1 MEDLLANAQV
11 FEYPVMKL
19 SHPLTSSRGSAKRS
33 QVAFRPATLFR
44 ILVLAAYC
52 FCQLPTA
59 KAQSGN
65 YTTTNKHAIKIYE
78 KGANCMRL
86 QDWDCAEKELKKAAA
101 ADPNFIE
108 PRIYLG
114 EMYVQRD
121 MSKEAIAVYREVV
134 AINPRYFPPATLH
147 LADLEIGEGDYA
159 NARVHYA
166 LSKEIDNDPQRKQ
179 RADLGIANCDFA
191 VEAMKH
197 PVPFDPVN
205 LGPGVNS
212 KDPEYFPCITADDS
226 TLMFTR
232 LLSNDQV
239 QYGKQEDFFVSH
251 KTIEGS
257 WATAKPINSV
267 NTLDNEGAG
276 TLTPDGRFIVFTKC
290 AGVDGSYGKGFKG
303 MGSCDLFISRRIGD
317 QWTPA
322 ENLGS
327 PVNTRNWESQPS
339 MGSDGRTLYFVRASQ
354 AADGLKS
361 MDIYV
366 TKLGEDG
373 TFSKPVRLGDN
384 INTPGQEE
392 SVQIHPDGK
401 TLYFSSDGHPGMGG
415 SDIYVSRMQPDGT
428 WGPAQNLG
436 YPINTSGE
444 ENSVL
449 VGTDGKVD
457 YFASDR
463 PGGLGD
469 LDLYSFDLPEQDR
482 ATAVGYIRGT
492 VTDRTNGKPV
502 EADVELYDLT
512 TGTLATAAYSDPQTA
527 KFLVCLPGGK
537 EYALNASAEGYL
549 FFSKNYSVAQ
559 SDATSSLDL
568 DVRLSPIVA
577 GEKIELRNIFFETA
591 SYALLPASTLELNKL
606 VKLMLANAKMRIEV
620 GGHTDNVGNDDSN
633 QVLSEQRANAV
644 RDFLI
649 AHGIEA
655 SRIVAK
661 GYGETKPMATNDTD
675 EGRALNRRTE
685 VTVL

>member
-1 MEDLLANAQV
+1 L
-11 FEYPVMKL
+11 
-19 SHPLTSSRGSAKRS
+19 
-33 QVAFRPATLFR
+33 LFR
-44 ILVLAAYC
+44 VLLPIAYC
-52 FCQLPTA
+52 LCQLPTA
-59 KAQSGN
+59 QAQPGN
-65 YTTTNKHAIKIYE
+65 YTTTDRHAIKTYE

-86 QDWDCAEKELKKAAA
+86 QDWGCAEKELKKAAT
-101 ADPNFIE
+101 ADPDFIE

-114 EMYVQRD
+114 EMYEQRD
-121 MSKEAIAVYREVV
+121 MPKEAIAAYREVV
-134 AINPRYFPPATLH
+134 AINPRYFPPAALH
-147 LADLEIGEGDYA
+147 LADLEIGEGDYV

-166 LSKEIDNDPQRKQ
+166 LSKEIDTDPQRKQ
-179 RADLGIANCDFA
+179 RAELGIANCDLA
-191 VEAMKH
+191 VDAMKH

-232 LLSNDQV
+232 LLANDRV

-251 KTIEGS
+251 KTADGT
-257 WATAKPINSV
+257 WGTARPISSV

-290 AGVDGSYGKGFKG
+290 AGVDGSYGKGLKG

-317 QWTPA
+317 RWTPA

-339 MGSDGRTLYFVRASQ
+339 MGSDGRTLYFVRGTKAP
-354 AADGLKS
+354 DGLKS

-366 TKLGEDG
+366 TKLGENG
-373 TFSKPVRLGDN
+373 AFSKPERLGDN

-392 SVQIHPDGK
+392 SVQIHPDGR

-415 SDIYVSRMQPDGT
+415 ADIFVSRMQPDGT

-449 VGTDGKVD
+449 VGSDGQVA

-463 PGGLGD
+463 TGGMGD
-469 LDLYSFDLPEQDR
+469 LDLYSFVLPEMDR
-482 ATAVGYIRGT
+482 ATAVGYIRGK
-492 VTDRTNGKPV
+492 VTDRTNGKAV
-502 EADVELYDLT
+502 EADVQLYDLAS
-512 TGTLATAAYSDPQTA
+512 GTLATAAYSDPETGD
-527 KFLVCLPGGK
+527 FLVCLPRGK

-559 SDATSSLDL
+559 SDATATPDL

-591 SYALLPASTLELNKL
+591 SYALLPASTVELDKL
-606 VKLMLANAKMRIEV
+606 VKLMTTNAKMRIEV
-620 GGHTDNVGNDDSN
+620 GGHTDNVGNDAAN
-633 QVLSEQRANAV
+633 QLLSEERANAV

-655 SRIVAK
+655 SRVVAK
-661 GYGETKPMATNDTD
+661 GYGETRPVATNDTD

-685 VTVL
+685 ITVL

>member
-1 MEDLLANAQV
+1 
-11 FEYPVMKL
+11 
-19 SHPLTSSRGSAKRS
+19 
-33 QVAFRPATLFR
+33 
-44 ILVLAAYC
+44 
-52 FCQLPTA
+52 
-59 KAQSGN
+59 
-65 YTTTNKHAIKIYE
+65 
-78 KGANCMRL
+78 
-86 QDWDCAEKELKKAAA
+86 
-101 ADPNFIE
+101 
-108 PRIYLG
+108 
-114 EMYVQRD
+114 
-121 MSKEAIAVYREVV
+121 
-134 AINPRYFPPATLH
+134 
-147 LADLEIGEGDYA
+147 
-159 NARVHYA
+159 
-166 LSKEIDNDPQRKQ
+166 
-179 RADLGIANCDFA
+179 
-191 VEAMKH
+191 
-197 PVPFDPVN
+197 
-205 LGPGVNS
+205 
-212 KDPEYFPCITADDS
+212 
-226 TLMFTR
+226 
-232 LLSNDQV
+232 
-239 QYGKQEDFFVSH
+239 
-251 KTIEGS
+251 
-257 WATAKPINSV
+257 
-267 NTLDNEGAG
+267 
-276 TLTPDGRFIVFTKC
+276 
-290 AGVDGSYGKGFKG
+290 
-303 MGSCDLFISRRIGD
+303 
-317 QWTPA
+317 

-339 MGSDGRTLYFVRASQ
+339 MGSDGRTLYFVRAAQ

-366 TKLGEDG
+366 TKLGDDG

-415 SDIYVSRMQPDGT
+415 SDIYVSRIQPDGT

-463 PGGLGD
+463 PGGMGD
-469 LDLYSFDLPEQDR
+469 LDLYSFDLPEQDQ
-482 ATAVGYIRGT
+482 ATAVGYIRGR

-502 EADVELYDLT
+502 EADVELYDLA
-512 TGTLATAAYSDPQTA
+512 TGTLATAAYSDPQTG
-527 KFLVCLPGGK
+527 KFLVCLPRGK
-537 EYALNASAEGYL
+537 EYALNASSQGYL

-559 SDATSSLDL
+559 SDATSSPDL